1 MEHNLR
7 ELEETIGYH
16 FTRRGLLKN
25 AMTHSSYANE
35 QQWEKTRCNERLE
48 FLGDAVL
55 ELSTSEFLF
64 RTYKEMPEGELTKT
78 RASLVCEPTLAFC
91 AEEVRLG
98 EYLLLGNGEEAT
110 GGRFRPSVVSDAM
123 EALIGAIYLD
133 GGLASA
139 KEFIGRF
146 ILNDIEHKQLFYD
159 SKTILQEMVQ
169 SHFEEPLSYQI
180 LGEKGPDHD
189 KSFEACVKIGDEE
202 IGRGKGRTKKA
213 AEQKAAY
220 NGILKIKKDQSPE
233 TLETAAE
240 EAGQSKDK
248 DDRSLCI

>member
-1 MEHNLR
+1 MKHDIT
-7 ELEETIGYH
+7 ELEEVIGYQ
-16 FTRRGLLKN
+16 FANKGLLKN

-35 QQWEKTRCNERLE
+35 QHWDKTRCNERLE

-55 ELSTSEFLF
+55 ELSASEFLF
-64 RTYKEMPEGELTKT
+64 RRDLRMPEGELTRT

-91 AEEVRLG
+91 AEEIELG
-98 EYLLLGNGEEAT
+98 EYLFLGNGEEAT
-110 GGRFRPSVVSDAM
+110 GGRYRPSVVSDAM

-169 SHFEEPLSYQI
+169 SHYEESLSYQI
-180 LGEKGPDHD
+180 IGESGPDHH
-189 KSFEACVKIGDEE
+189 KSFAACVKIGDKE

-220 NGILKIKKDQSPE
+220 NGILELKKTD
-233 TLETAAE
+233 
-240 EAGQSKDK
+240 KDK
-248 DDRSLCI
+248 DDSSICI